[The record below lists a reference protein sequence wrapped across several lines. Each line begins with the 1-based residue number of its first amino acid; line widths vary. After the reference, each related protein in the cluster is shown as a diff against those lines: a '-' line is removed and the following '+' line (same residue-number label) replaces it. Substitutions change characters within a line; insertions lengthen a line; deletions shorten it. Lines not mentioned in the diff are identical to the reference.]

1 MFLCKQLSSL
11 AHVLCLIWVITYR
24 EIQFQFQC
32 ISLLSITLCTCTCCF
47 LGQCWLDTNLLH
59 SICVYQRHHLCYMFR
74 IVNSW
79 NLQHQSD
86 SYRTEFSPLLALRGT
101 FEIVFTLLLTD
112 CRKTLESNQFTL
124 VGNVVISLVLSCHHL
139 FRYQSANYLDISLAA
154 KHQTNI

>member
-1 MFLCKQLSSL
+1 MFQCKQLSAWLMFS
-11 AHVLCLIWVITYR
+11 VLIWVITYR

-32 ISLLSITLCTCTCCF
+32 ISLLSITLCTCVHVVSWVS
-47 LGQCWLDTNLLH
+47 WLDTNLLY
-59 SICVYQRHHLCYMFR
+59 SICVYQRHRLCYMFH

-86 SYRTEFSPLLALRGT
+86 CEFSPLLALRGT
-101 FEIVFTLLLTD
+101 FEIVFTSLLTD